1 MSNFNYPVLISEEA
15 PGEFLATFRDI
26 PEAITGGATAKE
38 TFILAVDALSVAIE
52 GLLEDGR
59 TVAAP
64 SQPQAGEIPVPLDP
78 AIAGR
83 LALSDL
89 MRSQHVSGR
98 ALAERLG
105 RDEKHVRRI
114 LQGKASLDA
123 TLDALRELGVRP
135 ALSIEEPRVAA

>member
-1 MSNFNYPVLISEEA
+1 MSNFYYPVLISEEA

-52 GLLEDGR
+52 GLLEDSR
-59 TVAAP
+59 EIAAP
-64 SQPQAGEIPVPLDP
+64 SQPQAGEILVPLDP